1 MQIIQRLLNNNY
13 LKLRRDEFDVLTG
26 APRKGWH
33 KRAPATAVL
42 LMHNGLKNYD
52 FDSLT
57 QIVKDLLVDGDNVYV
72 APAITKDDQ
81 KFITQFTEE
90 EIERIINQ
98 QDFTSKVVLHDRKAN
113 VRIFDDRIQKSLK
126 KLYQY
131 RCQICGATATEAY
144 GVDVTEAHHLDYF
157 SKTANN
163 NPGNIVVLCP
173 DHHRIVHK
181 TKAVFNFE
189 LNQFEYEN
197 AKVDTLMYN
206 LHL

>member
-1 MQIIQRLLNNNY
+1 
-13 LKLRRDEFDVLTG
+13 
-26 APRKGWH
+26 
-33 KRAPATAVL
+33 
-42 LMHNGLKNYD
+42 MHNGLKNYD

-57 QIVKDLLVDGDNVYV
+57 QIVKDLLADGNNVYV
-72 APAITKDDQ
+72 APAITKDNR

-98 QDFTSKVVLHDRKAN
+98 QDFTSKLVQRDRKAN
-113 VRIFDDRIQKSLK
+113 VRIFDDHTQKSLK

-131 RCQICGATATEAY
+131 RCQICGATATVMY

-163 NPGNIVVLCP
+163 SPSNIVILCP

-189 LNQFEYEN
+189 LLQFEYEN
-197 AKVDTLMYN
+197 AKVDT
-206 LHL
+206 